1 MSSVSYIKS
10 DRDYIIRVAGLKV
23 YFPIRGGLLQRIRG
37 YVRAVDGVDLDIPRG
52 SVVGLVGESGCG
64 KTTIAKTIL
73 GLIPPTSGKII
84 FDGIDL
90 VNADKRTIKVIRR
103 RIQYVPQDPYAS
115 LDPRQT
121 VWSALYE
128 AMKIHNIVGSKS
140 EAYDKCIDLLESVGL
155 SEEHLYR
162 FPHEL
167 SGGQRQRVAIA
178 RALVTDPEVLILD
191 EPTSFLDV
199 SIQASILN
207 LLKELRDNYGLNYLF
222 ISHNLAV
229 VNYISEYVNVMYLGK
244 IVESGPRDKIFEDP
258 KHPYTYQLM
267 QAIPTP
273 DPSRRRDRAL
283 IRGEVPSVLN
293 IPSGCRFHPRCPFAT
308 ERCRSIEPP
317 LTFVEG
323 RYSACHYL
331 IDFDAKRVVGDLD
344 VG

>member
-1 MSSVSYIKS
+1 MLSVSYIEDNKDS
-10 DRDYIIRVAGLKV
+10 IIKVSGLKV
-23 YFPIRGGLLQRIRG
+23 YFPIRGGLLQRIKG
-37 YVRAVDGVDLDIPRG
+37 YIRAVDGIDLSIPRG

-64 KTTIAKTIL
+64 KTTVAKAIL
-73 GLIPPTSGKII
+73 GLVPLFSGKIV

-90 VNADKRTIKVIRR
+90 VNADKKVLKMVRR

-128 AMKIHNIVGSKS
+128 AMRIHKVIESKS
-140 EAYDKCIDLLESVGL
+140 EAYDKCIDLLEKVGL

-178 RALVTDPEVLILD
+178 RALVTNPEVLILD

-207 LLKELRDNYGLNYLF
+207 LLRDLRIEYGLNYLF

-229 VNYISEYVNVMYLGK
+229 VNYISDYVDVMYLGK
-244 IVESGPRDKIFEDP
+244 IVESGPRDKIFGEP
-258 KHPYTYQLM
+258 KHPYTYQLI
-267 QAIPTP
+267 QAIPSP
-273 DPSRRRDRAL
+273 DPTRRKDRSL
-283 IRGEVPSVLN
+283 IKGEVPSVLN
-293 IPSGCRFHPRCPFAT
+293 IPKGCRFHPRCPFAT
-308 ERCRSIEPP
+308 EKCKVSEPS
-317 LTFVEG
+317 LYFVDG

-331 IDFDAKRVVGDLD
+331 IDFNDKKIVGELYAK
-344 VG
+344 